1 MGRQG
6 TPRSDASR
14 KLGAYTSAHR
24 QKRRWLAALGVAAA
38 AVVLC
43 TVYALTMPASTLT
56 WDQVDGTEAEA
67 EAETTEEAAVQTA
80 SAAEGET
87 SAEVAT
93 TLPDGAS
100 VPEGYTQTFTYE
112 DTEKGY
118 AVSAY
123 AAEGV
128 VPEGA
133 TLKASLLSEGEDAY
147 AAAEEALAADADDE
161 SDYGFAA
168 LDIRFE
174 DAEGNEVEPS
184 GDVYVVINAE
194 GLLPDDA
201 DPSTVTVQHLAED
214 ESGSVASVDAVADAA
229 DATDGVVNVS
239 DDTNVQA
246 AFSVDSFSTFT
257 ITWESSNGQT
267 DYFEVTVHYVD
278 QDNQNIDGVDTDNKT
293 FRSTSQTYTFSEMG
307 DEESI
312 DGYTYSHAT
321 FNGSVVTEMKFERGG
336 RNGRYT
342 YTLTFYN
349 GNEQV
354 GSTLTYNDSTVSV
367 HVYLVYQEST
377 TGLYISNTIQKDG
390 MFNAEFGKEADVPSD
405 AIVTYTWYRCLT
417 NSEDEGDWDKVERE
431 RVTGTQD
438 NLSTDGKSVNVALD
452 AQVANASDA
461 ERYWY
466 KVVATYTD
474 ADGNEQTI
482 QSRAKQ
488 VPYYLAL
495 QNGSFETPTS
505 TNWNNQLPNGTEGLI
520 WLTTGTNNGQDIEI
534 ASVATTNYKNLVRNA
549 YNIDYAD
556 EGDQFAELNCE
567 AYGALYQDVMTVP
580 GSTLNWWLSHAG
592 RTGEDT
598 MALVIMPVDKAEDLT
613 AELEQLNAAGAG
625 ETAIRGALDS
635 YKGQDGVYIEYFSD
649 NNGSWSRYFSTQ
661 SGYEAY
667 EVPEE
672 QYLTRFFFVA
682 VSTENKNPTTGNLL
696 DRVGFSTKVP
706 APTKDQGQI
715 TVTKVVDGYTP
726 ESGYSVTVTIKDSD
740 GSTVASHMFS
750 ANNFINN
757 RASYT
762 FVIDEMTAYS
772 TVEYTVEESVSNA
785 PSGYNESSTV
795 QVGAGSAQPGT
806 SGEVK
811 VTAGEQPSSVT
822 FTNKYTPNSVDVII
836 KKVDSAGDNTLKGAM
851 FQLYYIESGNKY
863 WYTNDGKWGKENE
876 AASLISDE
884 DGLLTFEGLDP
895 TKTYYLVEVSA
906 PDGYQRLS
914 HEIKLYWSSG
924 GLQAISNTEASPKEY
939 TVENSTVI
947 VPNQSGA
954 ILPETGGSGT
964 MWFTFGGVALI
975 AAAACGYGFKRSR
988 ERRDARS

>member
-56 WDQVDGTEAEA
+56 WDQVDGTETEA

-80 SAAEGET
+80 SATEDET

-100 VPEGYTQTFTYE
+100 VPESYTQSFTYE

-133 TLKASLLSEGEDAY
+133 TLKASLLSEGDDAY
-147 AAAEEALAADADDE
+147 AAAEEALAADAGDE

-184 GDVYVVINAE
+184 GDVYVVINAD
-194 GLLPDDA
+194 GLLPDGA
-201 DPSTVTVQHLAED
+201 DPSTVTVQHLAEG
-214 ESGSVASVDAVADAA
+214 ESGTVASVDAVADTA

-246 AFSVDSFSTFT
+246 AFNVDSFSTFT
-257 ITWESSNGQT
+257 ISWINGRT
-267 DYFEVTVHYVD
+267 TYFEVTVHYVD
-278 QDNQNIDGVDTDNKT
+278 PDNQNIDINTTNI
-293 FRSTSQTYTFSEMG
+293 STSSAKTYVFADLADQKT
-307 DEESI
+307 I
-312 DGYTYSHAT
+312 NGYTYSKAT
-321 FNGSVVTEMKFERGG
+321 FNGKEVTSMQFAQSGNVFNRS
-336 RNGRYT
+336 

-349 GNEQV
+349 DNEQV
-354 GSTLTYNDSTVSV
+354 GSTLTYSDSKVSV

-377 TGLYISNTIQKDG
+377 TGLYISNTIQNDG
-390 MFNAEFGKEADVPSD
+390 MFNAVFDEETDSKIPDD
-405 AIVTYTWYRCLT
+405 AEVSYTWYRCLS
-417 NSEDEGDWDKVERE
+417 NSDNESEWTEVQLQ

-452 AQVANASDA
+452 AQVAKASDA

-474 ADGNEQTI
+474 ADGNEQSI
-482 QSRAKQ
+482 ESRAKQ

-534 ASVATTNYKNLVRNA
+534 ASVANNA
-549 YNIDYAD
+549 YIQQVQSAYHISTAD
-556 EGDQFAELNCE
+556 NGTQFAELNCE

-592 RTGEDT
+592 RTGKDT

-613 AELEQLNAAGAG
+613 AELERLNAQGAG
-625 ETAIRGALDS
+625 ETAIRQALAT
-635 YKGQDGVYIEYFSD
+635 YENQDGVYIEYFSD
-649 NNGSWSRYFSTQ
+649 NNGSWSRYSSTQ
-661 SGYEAY
+661 PDYEAY
-667 EVPEE
+667 KVPEE

-682 VSTENKNPTTGNLL
+682 VSTANKNPTTGNLL
-696 DRVGFSTKVP
+696 DGVGFSTNVLP
-706 APTKDQGQI
+706 PEKDQGQI

-726 ESGYSVTVTIKDSD
+726 ESEYSVTVTLKDSE
-740 GSTVASHMFS
+740 GSTVDQYTFS
-750 ANNFINN
+750 ADEFLQNQAKHTFTING
-757 RASYT
+757 
-762 FVIDEMTAYS
+762 MTAY
-772 TVEYTVEESVSNA
+772 TEAEYTVEETVNNA

-795 QVGAGSAQPGT
+795 QVGDGSAQ
-806 SGEVK
+806 SGKSSKVQ

-822 FTNKYTPNSVDVII
+822 FTNKYTPNSVDVNI
-836 KKVDSAGDNTLKGAM
+836 KKVDSDKKVLKGAE
-851 FQLYYIESGNKY
+851 FKLYYLDEHGTKQ
-863 WYTNDGKWGKENE
+863 WYKDGETWGEENE
-876 AASLISDE
+876 AKSLISDE
-884 DGLLTFEGLDP
+884 SGLLTFKGLDP
-895 TKTYYLVEVSA
+895 TKQYYLVEVSA
-906 PDGYQRLS
+906 PDGYQRLT

-924 GLQAISNTEASPKEY
+924 ELQAISNTEATSNNY
-939 TVENSTVI
+939 TVEGSTVI

-954 ILPETGGSGT
+954 ILPNAGGSGT
-964 MWFTFGGVALI
+964 TWFTFGGVALI